1 MQGHS
6 RYIKKITNYLGVK
19 LMSWH
24 LDKNVTVAVIVAIIF
39 NTVGFIWGAAQL
51 SKTVTD
57 LSGIPSRMTQV
68 EKDIIAVQTEQR
80 LMRGLMGEFKQ
91 TMTAFNNTITRID
104 REQSRRTPM
113 IDAQEQEM
121 NNRRKVGG

>member
-1 MQGHS
+1 
-6 RYIKKITNYLGVK
+6 
-19 LMSWH
+19 MSWH